1 MGFAQGNVFGRTAP
15 VVTDALRRA
24 AMAGDQKLLRRAV
37 TAALTQAANG
47 SLPHLA
53 WIADRLEGKA
63 VARLETASADA
74 RELDLA
80 AVVQAVLTARASSAQ
95 DAVLTD
101 SDSAA
106 LVDYDNAHTVRDASV
121 RNDSQVANENHSHL
135 APATATPDP

>member
-80 AVVQAVLTARASSAQ
+80 AVVQAVLSARASSAQ
-95 DAVLTD
+95 DVAVLTD

-106 LVDYDNAHTVRDASV
+106 LVDSEHC
-121 RNDSQVANENHSHL
+121 
-135 APATATPDP
+135 TPDPAALPGKRPCPVNSEGGGVL